1 MKQFKTAPTRRQWLA
16 LTAAASAAFS
26 VGVQAQSTWPTK
38 PVTLV
43 VPFPAGGGTDAFAR
57 PFSAQFSKQSGK
69 TLVID
74 NRGGAGGNLG
84 ASVAAK
90 AAPDGY
96 TLFMGAVHHS
106 IAPAMYPKLDYDLE
120 RDFVPIAMVASV
132 PHVLV
137 VNPKNV
143 PGDFKAFLQMV
154 RNNPGKFN
162 YGSAGGG
169 TSHHLAG
176 ELLASMG
183 KVDLLHVPYRG
194 DAGSITAL
202 LAGDVPFIIAPPTAV
217 LANIKAGKLKAI
229 AATGPQ
235 RWAGLPD
242 VPTVAEQ
249 GVAGYD
255 VRSWAG
261 LMAPAGTPK
270 PVIDKLN
277 AETLKA
283 IQLPHVKARL
293 EEMGGDVR
301 GSTPDEM
308 KNMVAFETQ
317 KWIQVVNNAKI
328 PKQ

>member
-1 MKQFKTAPTRRQWLA
+1 MPFRKSNLGIFKKFML
-16 LTAAASAAFS
+16 LSLLISGAAFAQTYPDKS
-26 VGVQAQSTWPTK
+26 IKILQGFAPGGNADAIARAVGGEIAKSLGQA
-38 PVTLV
+38 V
-43 VPFPAGGGTDAFAR
+43 VVDAQA
-57 PFSAQFSKQSGK
+57 
-69 TLVID
+69 
-74 NRGGAGGNLG
+74 GAGGTI
-84 ASVAAK
+84 AATTVAK
-90 AAPDGY
+90 AKPDGY
-96 TLFMGAVHHS
+96 TLLLATGGHAVAGAIYNSLNYKTVQDFEMIS
-106 IAPAMYPKLDYDLE
+106 TITYFPFLIVINAENKIANFPALLNQ
-120 RDFVPIAMVASV
+120 A
-132 PHVLV
+132 
-137 VNPKNV
+137 
-143 PGDFKAFLQMV
+143 KA
-154 RNNPGKFN
+154 NPGKIA
-162 YGSAGGG
+162 YGTAGIGS
-169 TSHHLAG
+169 THHLAG

-301 GSTPDEM
+301 GSTSDEM

>member
-1 MKQFKTAPTRRQWLA
+1 MKLENSKTNLMKKTLM
-16 LTAAASAAFS
+16 LTLLVSGAAFAQNYPDKNIKIMQGFAPGGNADAIARAVGSEISKS
-26 VGVQAQSTWPTK
+26 VGQA
-38 PVTLV
+38 V
-43 VPFPAGGGTDAFAR
+43 VVE
-57 PFSAQFSKQSGK
+57 AQA
-69 TLVID
+69 
-74 NRGGAGGNLG
+74 GAGGTI
-84 ASVAAK
+84 AATTVAK
-90 AAPDGY
+90 AKPDGY
-96 TLFMGAVHHS
+96 TLLLATGGHAVAGAIYNNLNYKTVQDFEMVS
-106 IAPAMYPKLDYDLE
+106 TITYFPFLIVINAENKIANFPALLTQ
-120 RDFVPIAMVASV
+120 A
-132 PHVLV
+132 
-137 VNPKNV
+137 
-143 PGDFKAFLQMV
+143 KA
-154 RNNPGKFN
+154 NPGKIA
-162 YGSAGGG
+162 YGTAGIGS
-169 TSHHLAG
+169 THHLAG
-176 ELLASMG
+176 ELLASMA

-202 LAGDVPFIIAPPTAV
+202 LAGDVPFIITPPTAV
-217 LANIKAGKLKAI
+217 LTNIKAGKLKAI

-235 RWAGLPD
+235 RWVGLPD

-249 GVAGYD
+249 GVPGYD

-283 IQLPHVKARL
+283 IQLPHVKTRL

-317 KWIQVVNNAKI
+317 KWTQVVNNAKI

>member
-1 MKQFKTAPTRRQWLA
+1 LLISGAALAQTYPDKNIKIMQGFAPGGNADAIARA
-16 LTAAASAAFS
+16 VGSEISKS
-26 VGVQAQSTWPTK
+26 VGQA
-38 PVTLV
+38 V
-43 VPFPAGGGTDAFAR
+43 VVE
-57 PFSAQFSKQSGK
+57 AQA
-69 TLVID
+69 
-74 NRGGAGGNLG
+74 GAGGTI
-84 ASVAAK
+84 AATTVAK
-90 AAPDGY
+90 SKPDGY
-96 TLFMGAVHHS
+96 TLLLATGGHAVAGAIYNNLNYKTVQ
-106 IAPAMYPKLDYDLE
+106 
-120 RDFVPIAMVASV
+120 DFEMVSTITYF
-132 PHVLV
+132 PFLV
-137 VNPKNV
+137 VINAENKIANFPALLNQA
-143 PGDFKAFLQMV
+143 KA
-154 RNNPGKFN
+154 NPGKIA
-162 YGSAGGG
+162 YGTAGIGS
-169 TSHHLAG
+169 THHLAG
-176 ELLASMG
+176 ELLASMA

-217 LANIKAGKLKAI
+217 LTNIKAGKLKAI

-235 RWAGLPD
+235 RWVGLPD

-249 GVAGYD
+249 GVPGYD

-301 GSTPDEM
+301 GSTSDEM
-308 KNMVAFETQ
+308 KNMVTSETQ

>member
-1 MKQFKTAPTRRQWLA
+1 MKHENSKTNLMKKTLM
-16 LTAAASAAFS
+16 LTLLVSGAAFAQNYPDKNIKIMQGFAPGGNADAIARAVGSEISKS
-26 VGVQAQSTWPTK
+26 VGQA
-38 PVTLV
+38 V
-43 VPFPAGGGTDAFAR
+43 VVE
-57 PFSAQFSKQSGK
+57 AQA
-69 TLVID
+69 
-74 NRGGAGGNLG
+74 GAGGTI
-84 ASVAAK
+84 AATTVAK
-90 AAPDGY
+90 AKPDGY
-96 TLFMGAVHHS
+96 TLLLATGGHAVAGAIYNNLNYKTVQDFEMVS
-106 IAPAMYPKLDYDLE
+106 TITYFPFLIVINAENKIANFPALLTQ
-120 RDFVPIAMVASV
+120 A
-132 PHVLV
+132 
-137 VNPKNV
+137 
-143 PGDFKAFLQMV
+143 KA
-154 RNNPGKFN
+154 NPGKIA
-162 YGSAGGG
+162 YGTAGIGS
-169 TSHHLAG
+169 THHLAG
-176 ELLASMG
+176 ELLASMA

-217 LANIKAGKLKAI
+217 LTNIKAGKLKAI

-235 RWAGLPD
+235 RWVGLPD

-249 GVAGYD
+249 GVPGYD

-283 IQLPHVKARL
+283 IQLPHVKTRL

-317 KWIQVVNNAKI
+317 KWTQVVNNAKI

>member
-1 MKQFKTAPTRRQWLA
+1 LMLA
-16 LTAAASAAFS
+16 LLVSGVALAQTYPDKNIKIMQGFAPGGNADAIARAVGSEISKS
-26 VGVQAQSTWPTK
+26 VGQA
-38 PVTLV
+38 V
-43 VPFPAGGGTDAFAR
+43 VVE
-57 PFSAQFSKQSGK
+57 AQA
-69 TLVID
+69 
-74 NRGGAGGNLG
+74 GAGGTI
-84 ASVAAK
+84 AATTVAK
-90 AAPDGY
+90 SKPDGY
-96 TLFMGAVHHS
+96 TLLLATGGHAVAGAIYNNLNYKTVQ
-106 IAPAMYPKLDYDLE
+106 
-120 RDFVPIAMVASV
+120 DFEMVSTITYF
-132 PHVLV
+132 PFLV
-137 VNPKNV
+137 VINAENKIANFPALLNQA
-143 PGDFKAFLQMV
+143 KA
-154 RNNPGKFN
+154 NPGKIA
-162 YGSAGGG
+162 YGTAGIGS
-169 TSHHLAG
+169 THHLAG
-176 ELLASMG
+176 ELLASMA

-217 LANIKAGKLKAI
+217 LTNIKAGKLKAI

-235 RWAGLPD
+235 RWVGLPD

-249 GVAGYD
+249 GVPGYD

-301 GSTPDEM
+301 GSTSDEM
-308 KNMVAFETQ
+308 KNMVTSETQ

>member
-1 MKQFKTAPTRRQWLA
+1 MMKLENSKTNFLKKTLMLA
-16 LTAAASAAFS
+16 LLVSGVAFAQTYPDKNIKIMQGFAPGGNADAIARAVGSEISKS
-26 VGVQAQSTWPTK
+26 VGQA
-38 PVTLV
+38 V
-43 VPFPAGGGTDAFAR
+43 VVE
-57 PFSAQFSKQSGK
+57 AQA
-69 TLVID
+69 
-74 NRGGAGGNLG
+74 GAGGTI
-84 ASVAAK
+84 AATTVAK
-90 AAPDGY
+90 SKPDGY
-96 TLFMGAVHHS
+96 TLLLATGGHAVAGAIYNNLNYKTVQDFEMIS
-106 IAPAMYPKLDYDLE
+106 TITYFPFLIVINAENKIANFPALLNQ
-120 RDFVPIAMVASV
+120 A
-132 PHVLV
+132 
-137 VNPKNV
+137 
-143 PGDFKAFLQMV
+143 KA
-154 RNNPGKFN
+154 NPGKIA
-162 YGSAGGG
+162 YGTAGIGS
-169 TSHHLAG
+169 THHLAG
-176 ELLASMG
+176 ELLASMA

-217 LANIKAGKLKAI
+217 LTNIKAGKLKAI

-235 RWAGLPD
+235 RWVGLPE

-249 GVAGYD
+249 GVPGYD

-301 GSTPDEM
+301 GSTSDEM
-308 KNMVAFETQ
+308 KNMVASETQ

>member
-1 MKQFKTAPTRRQWLA
+1 LM
-16 LTAAASAAFS
+16 LTLLVSGAAFAQNYPDRNIKILQGFAPGGNADAIARAVGSEISKS
-26 VGVQAQSTWPTK
+26 VGQSVVVEAQA
-38 PVTLV
+38 
-43 VPFPAGGGTDAFAR
+43 
-57 PFSAQFSKQSGK
+57 
-69 TLVID
+69 
-74 NRGGAGGNLG
+74 GAGGTI
-84 ASVAAK
+84 AATTVAK
-90 AAPDGY
+90 AKPDGY
-96 TLFMGAVHHS
+96 TLLLATGGHAVAGAIYNNLNYKTVQDFEMVS
-106 IAPAMYPKLDYDLE
+106 TITYFPFLIVINAENKIANFPALLTQ
-120 RDFVPIAMVASV
+120 A
-132 PHVLV
+132 
-137 VNPKNV
+137 
-143 PGDFKAFLQMV
+143 KA
-154 RNNPGKFN
+154 NPGKIA
-162 YGSAGGG
+162 YGTAGIGS
-169 TSHHLAG
+169 THHLAG
-176 ELLASMG
+176 ELLASMA

-217 LANIKAGKLKAI
+217 LSNIKAGKLKAI

-235 RWAGLPD
+235 RWVGLPD

-249 GVAGYD
+249 GVPGYD

-277 AETLKA
+277 AETLKTL
-283 IQLPHVKARL
+283 QLPHVKTRL

-308 KNMVAFETQ
+308 KNMVTFETQ

>member
-1 MKQFKTAPTRRQWLA
+1 MKLEYSKTNFLKKTLMLTLLVSGAALAQTYPDKNIKIMQGFAPGGNADAIARA
-16 LTAAASAAFS
+16 VGSEISKS
-26 VGVQAQSTWPTK
+26 VGQA
-38 PVTLV
+38 V
-43 VPFPAGGGTDAFAR
+43 VVE
-57 PFSAQFSKQSGK
+57 AQA
-69 TLVID
+69 
-74 NRGGAGGNLG
+74 GAGGTI
-84 ASVAAK
+84 AATTVAK
-90 AAPDGY
+90 AKPDGY
-96 TLFMGAVHHS
+96 TLLLATGGHAVAGAIYNNLNYKTVQ
-106 IAPAMYPKLDYDLE
+106 
-120 RDFVPIAMVASV
+120 DFEMVSTITYF
-132 PHVLV
+132 PFLV
-137 VNPKNV
+137 VINAENKIANFPALLNQA
-143 PGDFKAFLQMV
+143 KA
-154 RNNPGKFN
+154 NPGKIA
-162 YGSAGGG
+162 YGTAGIGS
-169 TSHHLAG
+169 THHLAG
-176 ELLASMG
+176 ELLASMA

-217 LANIKAGKLKAI
+217 LTNIKAGKLKAI

-235 RWAGLPD
+235 RWVGLPD

-249 GVAGYD
+249 GVPGYD

-283 IQLPHVKARL
+283 IQLPHVKTRL

-301 GSTPDEM
+301 GSTSDEM
-308 KNMVAFETQ
+308 KNMVASETQ

>member
-1 MKQFKTAPTRRQWLA
+1 MKLVSSKTNFLKKTLRLTLLVSGVAFAQNYPDKNIKIMQGFAPGGNADAIARA
-16 LTAAASAAFS
+16 VGSEISKS
-26 VGVQAQSTWPTK
+26 VGQA
-38 PVTLV
+38 V
-43 VPFPAGGGTDAFAR
+43 VVE
-57 PFSAQFSKQSGK
+57 AQA
-69 TLVID
+69 
-74 NRGGAGGNLG
+74 GAGGTI
-84 ASVAAK
+84 AATTVAK
-90 AAPDGY
+90 AKPDGY
-96 TLFMGAVHHS
+96 TLLLATGGHAVAGAIYNNLNYKTVQDFEMVS
-106 IAPAMYPKLDYDLE
+106 TITYFPFLIVINAENKIANFPALMTQ
-120 RDFVPIAMVASV
+120 A
-132 PHVLV
+132 
-137 VNPKNV
+137 
-143 PGDFKAFLQMV
+143 KA
-154 RNNPGKFN
+154 NPGKIA
-162 YGSAGGG
+162 YGTAGIGS
-169 TSHHLAG
+169 THHLAG
-176 ELLASMG
+176 ELLASMA

-217 LANIKAGKLKAI
+217 LTNIKAGKLKAI

-235 RWAGLPD
+235 RWVGLPD

-249 GVAGYD
+249 GVPGYD

-277 AETLKA
+277 SETLKA
-283 IQLPHVKARL
+283 IQLTHVKARL

>member
-1 MKQFKTAPTRRQWLA
+1 MKQENSKTNFLKKTLA
-16 LTAAASAAFS
+16 LALLVS
-26 VGVQAQSTWPTK
+26 GV
-38 PVTLV
+38 
-43 VPFPAGGGTDAFAR
+43 AFAQTYPDR
-57 PFSAQFSKQSGK
+57 NIKIMQGFAPGGNADAIARAVGSEISKSMGQAVVVEAQA
-69 TLVID
+69 
-74 NRGGAGGNLG
+74 GAGGTI
-84 ASVAAK
+84 AATTVAK
-90 AAPDGY
+90 SKPDGY
-96 TLFMGAVHHS
+96 TLLLATGGHAVAGAIYNNLNYKTVQDFEMVS
-106 IAPAMYPKLDYDLE
+106 TITYFPFLIVINAENKIANFPALLNQ
-120 RDFVPIAMVASV
+120 A
-132 PHVLV
+132 
-137 VNPKNV
+137 
-143 PGDFKAFLQMV
+143 KA
-154 RNNPGKFN
+154 NPGKIA
-162 YGSAGGG
+162 YGTAGIGS
-169 TSHHLAG
+169 THHLAG

-217 LANIKAGKLKAI
+217 LTNIKAGKLKAI

-235 RWAGLPD
+235 RWVGLPD

-249 GVAGYD
+249 GVPGYD
-255 VRSWAG
+255 VSSWAG

-283 IQLPHVKARL
+283 IQLPHVKTRL

-301 GSTPDEM
+301 GSTSDEM
-308 KNMVAFETQ
+308 KNMVASETQ

>member
-1 MKQFKTAPTRRQWLA
+1 MKLENSKTNLMKKTLM
-16 LTAAASAAFS
+16 LTLLVSGAAFAQNYPDKNIKIMQGFAPGGNADAIARAVGSEISKS
-26 VGVQAQSTWPTK
+26 VGQA
-38 PVTLV
+38 V
-43 VPFPAGGGTDAFAR
+43 VVE
-57 PFSAQFSKQSGK
+57 AQA
-69 TLVID
+69 
-74 NRGGAGGNLG
+74 GAGGTI
-84 ASVAAK
+84 AATTVAK
-90 AAPDGY
+90 AKPDGY
-96 TLFMGAVHHS
+96 TLLLATGGHAVAGAIYNNLNYKTVQDFEMVS
-106 IAPAMYPKLDYDLE
+106 TITYFPFLIVINAENKIANFPALLTQAK
-120 RDFVPIAMVASV
+120 AS
-132 PHVLV
+132 
-137 VNPKNV
+137 
-143 PGDFKAFLQMV
+143 
-154 RNNPGKFN
+154 PGKIA
-162 YGSAGGG
+162 YGTAGIGS
-169 TSHHLAG
+169 THHLAG
-176 ELLASMG
+176 ELLASMA

-217 LANIKAGKLKAI
+217 LTNIKAGKLKAI

-235 RWAGLPD
+235 RWVGLPD

-249 GVAGYD
+249 GVPGYD

-283 IQLPHVKARL
+283 IQLPHVKTRL

-317 KWIQVVNNAKI
+317 KWTQVVNNAKI

>member
-1 MKQFKTAPTRRQWLA
+1 MKQESSKTNFLKKTLA
-16 LTAAASAAFS
+16 LAL
-26 VGVQAQSTWPTK
+26 
-38 PVTLV
+38 LV
-43 VPFPAGGGTDAFAR
+43 SGIAFAQTYPDR
-57 PFSAQFSKQSGK
+57 NIKIMQGFAPGGNADAIARAVGSEISKSMGQAVVVEAQA
-69 TLVID
+69 
-74 NRGGAGGNLG
+74 GAGGTI
-84 ASVAAK
+84 AATTVAK
-90 AAPDGY
+90 AKPDGY
-96 TLFMGAVHHS
+96 TLLLATGGHAVAGAIYNNLNYKTVQDFEMVS
-106 IAPAMYPKLDYDLE
+106 TITYFPFLIVINAENKIANFPALLNQ
-120 RDFVPIAMVASV
+120 A
-132 PHVLV
+132 
-137 VNPKNV
+137 
-143 PGDFKAFLQMV
+143 KA
-154 RNNPGKFN
+154 NPGKIA
-162 YGSAGGG
+162 YGTAGIGS
-169 TSHHLAG
+169 THHLAG
-176 ELLASMG
+176 ELLASMA

-217 LANIKAGKLKAI
+217 LSNIKAGKLKAI

-235 RWAGLPD
+235 RWVGLPE

-249 GVAGYD
+249 GVPAYD

-283 IQLPHVKARL
+283 IQLPHVKTRL

-301 GSTPDEM
+301 GSTSDEM
-308 KNMVAFETQ
+308 KNMVASETQ

>member
-1 MKQFKTAPTRRQWLA
+1 MKQENSKTNFLKKTLA
-16 LTAAASAAFS
+16 LALLVS
-26 VGVQAQSTWPTK
+26 GV
-38 PVTLV
+38 
-43 VPFPAGGGTDAFAR
+43 AFAQTYPDR
-57 PFSAQFSKQSGK
+57 NIKIMQGFAPGGNADAIARAVGSEISKSMGQAVVVEAQA
-69 TLVID
+69 
-74 NRGGAGGNLG
+74 GAGGTI
-84 ASVAAK
+84 AATTVAK
-90 AAPDGY
+90 AKPDGY
-96 TLFMGAVHHS
+96 TLLLATGGHAVAGAIYNNLNYKTVQDFEMVS
-106 IAPAMYPKLDYDLE
+106 TITYFPFLIVINAENKIANFPALLNQ
-120 RDFVPIAMVASV
+120 A
-132 PHVLV
+132 
-137 VNPKNV
+137 
-143 PGDFKAFLQMV
+143 KA
-154 RNNPGKFN
+154 NPGKIA
-162 YGSAGGG
+162 YGTAGIGS
-169 TSHHLAG
+169 THHLAG

-217 LANIKAGKLKAI
+217 LTNIKAGKLKAI

-235 RWAGLPD
+235 RWVGLPD

-249 GVAGYD
+249 GVPGYD

-261 LMAPAGTPK
+261 LMAPAGTSK

-283 IQLPHVKARL
+283 IQLPHVKTRL

-301 GSTPDEM
+301 GSTSDEM
-308 KNMVAFETQ
+308 KNMVASETQ

>member
-1 MKQFKTAPTRRQWLA
+1 MKQENSKTNFLKKTLA
-16 LTAAASAAFS
+16 LALLVS
-26 VGVQAQSTWPTK
+26 GV
-38 PVTLV
+38 
-43 VPFPAGGGTDAFAR
+43 AFAQTYPDR
-57 PFSAQFSKQSGK
+57 NIKIMQGFAPGGNADAIARAVGSEISKSMGQAVVVEAQA
-69 TLVID
+69 
-74 NRGGAGGNLG
+74 GAGGTI
-84 ASVAAK
+84 AATTVAK
-90 AAPDGY
+90 SKPDGY
-96 TLFMGAVHHS
+96 TLLLATGGHAVAGAIYNNLNYKTVQDFEMVS
-106 IAPAMYPKLDYDLE
+106 TITYFPFLIVINAENKIANFPALLNQ
-120 RDFVPIAMVASV
+120 A
-132 PHVLV
+132 
-137 VNPKNV
+137 
-143 PGDFKAFLQMV
+143 KA
-154 RNNPGKFN
+154 NPGKIA
-162 YGSAGGG
+162 YGTAGIGS
-169 TSHHLAG
+169 THHLAG

-217 LANIKAGKLKAI
+217 LTNIKAGKLKAI

-235 RWAGLPD
+235 RWVGLPD

-249 GVAGYD
+249 GVPGYD

-283 IQLPHVKARL
+283 IQLPHVKTRL

-301 GSTPDEM
+301 GSTSDEM
-308 KNMVAFETQ
+308 KNMVASETQ

>member
-1 MKQFKTAPTRRQWLA
+1 MKLENSKTNFLKKTLM
-16 LTAAASAAFS
+16 LTLLVSGAAFAQAYPDKNIKIMQGFAPGGNADAIARAVGSEISKS
-26 VGVQAQSTWPTK
+26 VGQA
-38 PVTLV
+38 V
-43 VPFPAGGGTDAFAR
+43 VVE
-57 PFSAQFSKQSGK
+57 AQA
-69 TLVID
+69 
-74 NRGGAGGNLG
+74 GAGGTI
-84 ASVAAK
+84 AATTVAK
-90 AAPDGY
+90 AKPDGY
-96 TLFMGAVHHS
+96 TLLLATGGHAVAGAIYNNLNYKTVQ
-106 IAPAMYPKLDYDLE
+106 
-120 RDFVPIAMVASV
+120 DFEMISTITYFPF
-132 PHVLV
+132 LV
-137 VNPKNV
+137 VINAENKIANFPALLNQA
-143 PGDFKAFLQMV
+143 KA
-154 RNNPGKFN
+154 NPGKIA
-162 YGSAGGG
+162 YGTAGIGS
-169 TSHHLAG
+169 THHLAG
-176 ELLASMG
+176 ELMASMA

-217 LANIKAGKLKAI
+217 LTNIKAGKLKAI

-235 RWAGLPD
+235 RWVGLPD

-249 GVAGYD
+249 GVPGYD

-301 GSTPDEM
+301 GSTSDEM
-308 KNMVAFETQ
+308 KNMVASETQ

>member
-1 MKQFKTAPTRRQWLA
+1 MPFRKSNLGIFKKFML
-16 LTAAASAAFS
+16 LSLLISGAAFAQTYPDKS
-26 VGVQAQSTWPTK
+26 IKILQGFAPGGNADAIARAVGGEIAKSLGQA
-38 PVTLV
+38 V
-43 VPFPAGGGTDAFAR
+43 VVDAQA
-57 PFSAQFSKQSGK
+57 
-69 TLVID
+69 
-74 NRGGAGGNLG
+74 GAGGTI
-84 ASVAAK
+84 AATTVAK
-90 AAPDGY
+90 AKPDGY
-96 TLFMGAVHHS
+96 TLLLATGGHAVAGAIYNSLNYKTVQDFEMIS
-106 IAPAMYPKLDYDLE
+106 TITYFPFLIVINAENKIANFPALLNQ
-120 RDFVPIAMVASV
+120 A
-132 PHVLV
+132 
-137 VNPKNV
+137 
-143 PGDFKAFLQMV
+143 KA
-154 RNNPGKFN
+154 NPGKIA
-162 YGSAGGG
+162 YGTAGIGS
-169 TSHHLAG
+169 THHLAG

-261 LMAPAGTPK
+261 LMAPAGTPN

-301 GSTPDEM
+301 GSTSDEM